1 MLSGLT
7 AIARAEAALA
17 IRRGLIAFAG
27 TILLL
32 GAVGLGLSAAV
43 IETSAHVG
51 LAASLGIWAGV
62 TFLVSVAVL
71 QIARGRRRY
80 VHPAASGTAWRNLT
94 GAPPPV
100 GAGPVPGSTSSA
112 AVQDA
117 YRLGEQLGGSI
128 SPIVVIGGLVA
139 LGLITGRRR
148 R

>member
-17 IRRGLIAFAG
+17 FRRGLIAFAG

-32 GAVGLGLSAAV
+32 AAVGLGLSAAV
-43 IETSAHVG
+43 IETSTHVG
-51 LAASLGIWAGV
+51 LAASLGIWAAV
-62 TFLVSVAVL
+62 TFLVSVGVL
-71 QIARGRRRY
+71 MIATRRRRY
-80 VHPAASGTAWRNLT
+80 IHPAASSTALGSLGGTV
-94 GAPPPV
+94 PPA
-100 GAGPVPGSTSSA
+100 GAGPVPGTASSA

-117 YRLGEQLGGSI
+117 YRLGEQLGSSI

-148 R
+148 G

>member
-17 IRRGLIAFAG
+17 FRRGLIAFAG
-27 TILLL
+27 TTLLL

-43 IETSAHVG
+43 IETSTHVG

-62 TFLVSVAVL
+62 TFLVSVGVL
-71 QIARGRRRY
+71 MIAGSRRRY
-80 VHPAASGTAWRNLT
+80 VHPAASRTALGSLT

-100 GAGPVPGSTSSA
+100 GAGPVPGTASSA

-117 YRLGEQLGGSI
+117 YRLGEQLGSSI
-128 SPIVVIGGLVA
+128 SPVLVIGGLVA
-139 LGLITGRRR
+139 LGLISGRKRG
-148 R
+148 